1 MGLASLLTGA
11 LEPHSRLE
19 NWPFLWKSEPTSVR
33 LLGKGEE
40 KIFAVQTEQALVGE
54 VARFRS
60 TQAGA
65 EGALL
70 ARCPVS
76 GDVEICFLANALLS
90 CFVLTRCPASRG
102 CGWPHTGVCP
112 PEAGWGRCGGS
123 GPSNGCRLR
132 GPGASHLYFHFS
144 LMCIQWNFISSCFH
158 TH

>member
-54 VARFRS
+54 VARFRN

-65 EGALL
+65 EGASL

-90 CFVLTRCPASRG
+90 CLVLTRCPASGG

-112 PEAGWGRCGGS
+112 PRGWMGT
-123 GPSNGCRLR
+123 LR
-132 GPGASHLYFHFS
+132 GLRA
-144 LMCIQWNFISSCFH
+144 IQWLWAAGSRCLTSVFSFLSHVYSVEFY
-158 TH
+158 